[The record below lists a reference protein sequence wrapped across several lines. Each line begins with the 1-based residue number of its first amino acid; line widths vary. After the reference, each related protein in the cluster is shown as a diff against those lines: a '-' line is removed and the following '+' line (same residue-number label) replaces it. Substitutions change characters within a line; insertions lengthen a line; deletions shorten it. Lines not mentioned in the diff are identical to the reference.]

1 MRLETTLTLKE
12 ANLTALDQEVLL
24 SLHGPE
30 AISFLQGQTTA
41 DLGKLGEHGFVGGA
55 FCDPK
60 GRVLCDFLVLKVTPE
75 AVLLRI
81 HESVASQLETHLQK
95 FLMFSKATLE
105 RDNRSVYGLCKTQL
119 PESVHAEHFS
129 PESTAIPFEDGYLL
143 QRESS
148 FYEYWGQETGAT
160 QLMAATQ
167 LSVRANNAMWYLHS
181 ILRGEA
187 RVTQATWG
195 KYLPQDL
202 NYDLRGW
209 VSFNKGCYTGQEVIA
224 RLHWRGTPK
233 RRLYGGTINTTLN
246 HEAQDRICE
255 GKNITNR
262 QGKTCGS
269 VVNVVRF
276 DNVDHI
282 AFEGTGEAGEGELLI
297 AESNAEITAVR
308 AFT

>member
-1 MRLETTLTLKE
+1 MTLKE

-30 AISFLQGQTTA
+30 AISFLQGQTTT
-41 DLGKLGEHGFVGGA
+41 DLGKLGDHGFAGGA

-75 AVLLRI
+75 AALLRV
-81 HESVASQLETHLQK
+81 HESVASQLEAHLQK

-119 PESVHAEHFS
+119 PASVQADHFS

-148 FYEYWGQETGAT
+148 FYEYWGQETGAIK
-160 QLMAATQ
+160 LMAVTQ
-167 LSVRANNAMWYLHS
+167 LSVRATDAMWYLHS
-181 ILRGEA
+181 IRRGEA
-187 RVTQATWG
+187 RITQATWG

-202 NYDLRGW
+202 NYDLHGW

-233 RRLYGGTINTTLN
+233 RRLYGGTVNTTLTTTDN
-246 HEAQDRICE
+246 HEAQGHVCE
-255 GKNITNR
+255 GKIITNR

-276 DNVDHI
+276 NNVDHI
-282 AFEGTGEAGEGELLI
+282 VFEGTGEAGEAELLI
-297 AESNAEITAVR
+297 ADSSARVTDVR
-308 AFT
+308 ALS